1 MIAYILPTPADQVEE
16 ETPIIETDII
26 TEEEVAEEEIPLMD
40 NEVITEEEVAEEEIP
55 LMENEVITEEEVSE
69 EERPLMENEVITEE
83 EVAEED
89 TPMFENV
96 TESLYNRITDQ
107 ISFGETTTIPD
118 SDDDTI
124 EAIHSSD
131 DITGSDDDTE

>member
-1 MIAYILPTPADQVEE
+1 MLVDKLKEMIAYILPTPADQVEE

-40 NEVITEEEVAEEEIP
+40 NEVITEEEVA
-55 LMENEVITEEEVSE
+55 E

>member
-1 MIAYILPTPADQVEE
+1 MLVDKLKEMIAYILPTPADQVEE
-16 ETPIIETDII
+16 ETPMIETDII

-40 NEVITEEEVAEEEIP
+40 NEVITEEEVA
-55 LMENEVITEEEVSE
+55 E

>member
-1 MIAYILPTPADQVEE
+1 MLVDKLKEMIAYILPTPADQVEE
-16 ETPIIETDII
+16 ETPMIETDII
-26 TEEEVAEEEIPLMD
+26 TEEEVS
-40 NEVITEEEVAEEEIP
+40 EEEIP
-55 LMENEVITEEEVSE
+55 LMENEVITEEEV
-69 EERPLMENEVITEE
+69 VD
-83 EVAEED
+83 ED

-131 DITGSDDDTE
+131 DNTGSDDDTE

>member
-1 MIAYILPTPADQVEE
+1 MLVDKLKEMIAYILPTPADQVEE

-26 TEEEVAEEEIPLMD
+26 TEEEVAEEER
-40 NEVITEEEVAEEEIP
+40 P

>member
-1 MIAYILPTPADQVEE
+1 MLVDKLKEMIAYILPTPADQVEE
-16 ETPIIETDII
+16 ETPMIETDII
-26 TEEEVAEEEIPLMD
+26 TEEEVS
-40 NEVITEEEVAEEEIP
+40 EEEIP
-55 LMENEVITEEEVSE
+55 LMENEVITEEEVDE
-69 EERPLMENEVITEE
+69 EDIPLMENEVITEE
-83 EVAEED
+83 EVVDED

-131 DITGSDDDTE
+131 DNTGSDDDTE